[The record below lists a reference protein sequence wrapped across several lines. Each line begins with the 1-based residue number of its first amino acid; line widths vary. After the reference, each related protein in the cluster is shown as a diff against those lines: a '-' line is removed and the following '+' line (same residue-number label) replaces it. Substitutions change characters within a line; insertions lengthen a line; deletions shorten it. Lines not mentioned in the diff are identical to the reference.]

1 MSTPPTELENS
12 IQLALEAATAANDSA
27 EDVARVSTETLA
39 AAARLDKFAKGM
51 KPLLFGVVAAAVL
64 CVALAGL
71 VYLRTL
77 SDMRT
82 ATATQIEALTV
93 FSKSVGD
100 LQAQLETLGDM
111 SAQVA
116 AIEAAQTAGLERLE
130 AAMTAETARLA
141 EAISGT
147 EDPAAPQMLRGLV
160 DRIEASHGETRDA
173 FAKGLSDLQLAITRM
188 LAERAHV
195 TQPVTQSAAAPA
207 KPVAKPPPAKNHRP
221 GPSRIPL
228 AFPRRLGG

>member
-1 MSTPPTELENS
+1 MTTPPTELENS

-51 KPLLFGVVAAAVL
+51 KPLLFGVVASAVL

-100 LQAQLETLGDM
+100 LQAQLEALGDM
-111 SAQVA
+111 SEKVA
-116 AIEAAQTAGLERLE
+116 AIEAAQTAGIERLE
-130 AAMTAETARLA
+130 ETMMAETARLA
-141 EAISGT
+141 EAMSAT

-160 DRIEASHGETRDA
+160 DRVEASHVETRDA
-173 FAKGLSDLQLAITRM
+173 FAKGLSDLQLAMTKM
-188 LAERAHV
+188 LAERAEV
-195 TQPVTQSAAAPA
+195 LAKAAPQTAAAAP
-207 KPVAKPPPAKNHRP
+207 KPVAKA
-221 GPSRIPL
+221 PSRKKPQ
-228 AFPRRLGG
+228 ARVEPNPFGFP

>member
-1 MSTPPTELENS
+1 MTTSPTELENS

-27 EDVARVSTETLA
+27 EDVARVSSETLA

-82 ATATQIEALTV
+82 ATATQIEALTL

-100 LQAQLETLGDM
+100 LQAQLGALGDM
-111 SAQVA
+111 SERVA
-116 AIEAAQTAGLERLE
+116 AIEAAQTAGIERLE
-130 AAMTAETARLA
+130 AAMMAETARIA
-141 EAISGT
+141 EAMAGS
-147 EDPAAPQMLRGLV
+147 EAPAAPQMLRGLV
-160 DRIEASHGETRDA
+160 DRFEASHVETRDA
-173 FAKGLSDLQLAITRM
+173 FAKGLSDLQLAMTKM
-188 LAERAHV
+188 LAERPE
-195 TQPVTQSAAAPA
+195 PVATAAPKIATAPA
-207 KPVAKPPPAKNHRP
+207 KPAAKAPARTKPQARAEPNP
-221 GPSRIPL
+221 FG
-228 AFPRRLGG
+228 FP

>member
-130 AAMTAETARLA
+130 AAMSAETARLA

-173 FAKGLSDLQLAITRM
+173 FAKGLSDLQLAMTRM

-207 KPVAKPPPAKNHRP
+207 KPVAKPPARKKPQARAEPNP
-221 GPSRIPL
+221 FG
-228 AFPRRLGG
+228 FP